1 MFNPQRDFNMTSTQ
15 LPQHFE
21 TLADAI
27 TVVGIELRTD
37 NTVAAL
43 TIPSHWQRFGQENV
57 LAAIADK
64 QGEDVFAVYTHFAHA
79 GANNTGLYSLVI
91 GAAVAPDAP
100 VPPGMVRVVVPA
112 SPRAVF
118 GVEKG
123 RFDLVGAAWQAI
135 WQRSDLAKTFIA
147 EYEQYHA
154 NGDISISIGL
164 GASNPKNMH
173 EQNP

>member
-1 MFNPQRDFNMTSTQ
+1 MTTPQF
-15 LPQHFE
+15 PQHFA

-27 TVVGIELRTD
+27 TIVGIELRTS
-37 NTVAAL
+37 NTVAAE
-43 TIPSHWQRFGQENV
+43 TIPLLWQRFTQENV
-57 LAAIADK
+57 LAAVEGRR
-64 QGEDVFAVYTHFAHA
+64 GEDVFAVYTHFEHA

-91 GAAVAPDAP
+91 GASVAPDAP
-100 VPPGMVRVVVPA
+100 VPAGMVRVVVPA

-135 WQRSDLAKTFIA
+135 WRRSDLAKTFIA

-154 NGDISISIGL
+154 NGDITVSIGL
-164 GASNPKNMH
+164 SGPIPHA
-173 EQNP
+173 